1 MEPSTLSA
9 VCTAAEVKAAGSG
22 RRSLGERIDCL
33 QPNDRRLPRASKLA
47 SHSMNHRAP
56 KFDSFLTRVHRHLP
70 CDARLVSRWLF
81 LFRAQWRSLC
91 LCRAER
97 HSKVVRFGFLYPADR
112 RGAPFRSWHGTPCIR
127 GRPRARA
134 GPTAVSGSVIPTPR
148 PSNSHR
154 VVTACKVTA
163 KKTQVASTP
172 PLSDSYTHVQKQGP
186 T

>member
-1 MEPSTLSA
+1 MPLQ
-9 VCTAAEVKAAGSG
+9 VPLGRLAA
-22 RRSLGERIDCL
+22 
-33 QPNDRRLPRASKLA
+33 PNHRRLPRASKLA

-148 PSNSHR
+148 PSNSHPELL
-154 VVTACKVTA
+154 VTT
-163 KKTQVASTP
+163 KKIGVASTP
-172 PLSDSYTHVQKQGP
+172 PRKVRYKHV
-186 T
+186 